1 MVGGQ
6 RGEHHVACGLSPL
19 VRARLALTRTE
30 GTLMMLVRI
39 LMVSAAVTLLA
50 ACGRTEPVDTA
61 RPNATT
67 DAGGRAAPTPPATSV
82 PPDNSAT
89 NARDRDGA
97 TMTPMDQKE
106 NEVDLTLTK
115 KIRQGVIDAE
125 GLSIT
130 AKNVKI
136 ITADGRVTLR
146 GPVKSVDERN
156 RIVAVAAQLAG
167 ANNVDD
173 QLEVE

>member
-1 MVGGQ
+1 
-6 RGEHHVACGLSPL
+6 
-19 VRARLALTRTE
+19 
-30 GTLMMLVRI
+30 
-39 LMVSAAVTLLA
+39 
-50 ACGRTEPVDTA
+50 
-61 RPNATT
+61 
-67 DAGGRAAPTPPATSV
+67 
-82 PPDNSAT
+82 
-89 NARDRDGA
+89 
-97 TMTPMDQKE
+97 MTPMDQKE